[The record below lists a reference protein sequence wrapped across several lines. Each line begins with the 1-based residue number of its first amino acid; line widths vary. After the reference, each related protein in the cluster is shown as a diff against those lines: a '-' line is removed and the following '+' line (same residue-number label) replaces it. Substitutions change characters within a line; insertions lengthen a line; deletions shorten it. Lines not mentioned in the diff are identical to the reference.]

1 MEAAVFKSFKVR
13 SRFNGIRYS
22 LLLFYDDKSKS
33 IIIEISNRY
42 MKTKTISSSHCT
54 FLSNNNRQNVQN
66 SDNIVKKLY
75 DLVYNFL
82 TVLATSSP
90 VILNYSIEQM
100 EGIQSNVST
109 TIFSTILPI
118 GSFSIRG
125 TLPIGTRELSN
136 YAIWRLGDIAKN
148 ALAAADYSAS
158 PLIGSQFIPF
168 SVYYSSDGVNPFGI
182 VIQVIG
188 EEFNILESEN
198 NLQMFQ
204 IA

>member
-1 MEAAVFKSFKVR
+1 
-13 SRFNGIRYS
+13 
-22 LLLFYDDKSKS
+22 
-33 IIIEISNRY
+33 

-90 VILNYSIEQM
+90 VILNYSIEQR

-148 ALAAADYSAS
+148 ALAAGDYSAS

-168 SVYYSSDGVNPFGI
+168 QVYYTSDGVNPFGI

>member
-1 MEAAVFKSFKVR
+1 MGAAVFKSFKVR

-33 IIIEISNRY
+33 NMRNSSRCCIPTHLSNR
-42 MKTKTISSSHCT
+42 
-54 FLSNNNRQNVQN
+54 NVQN
-66 SDNIVKKLY
+66 SDNNIVKKLY

-90 VILNYSIEQM
+90 VILNYSIEQR